1 MVGTSCMPFAIF
13 EPRLLSSAF
22 ELVVTQIRVA
32 DCVHYQFHLLQ
43 EESKGSPFDLDL
55 HHRYLHEENHI
66 KLEYDAL

>member
-1 MVGTSCMPFAIF
+1 MVGTSCMHFAIF

-43 EESKGSPFDLDL
+43 EVSKGSPFDLDL
-55 HHRYLHEENHI
+55 HHIHFHEEKHI
-66 KLEYDAL
+66 KLK